1 MESTAPWHK
10 FRGLLLWSWQQIPVV
25 LIKNKIGCWD
35 SLFPETTIRSAWGC
49 PQQKEPLFWLVIFV
63 SDRDKAGKLSITQT
77 SFFVGAPNPQCQYAP
92 IHLAPSKTPR
102 WNIILGAAV
111 FSMKYKGSYIQMCF
125 TAMKYYFGAS
135 ERIQLRGL
143 HLSKVQPSS
152 GSARGEGSVVTAWVE
167 LLISCPKR

>member
-1 MESTAPWHK
+1 MESTASWHK
-10 FRGLLLWSWQQIPVV
+10 FRDLLLWSWQQSSVV
-25 LIKNKIGCWD
+25 LIKGKIGCWD

-63 SDRDKAGKLSITQT
+63 SNRGEAGKLLITHT
-77 SFFVGAPNPQCQYAP
+77 SFSVDAPNPQCQYAP
-92 IHLAPSKTPR
+92 IHFAPSKSLR

-111 FSMKYKGSYIQMCF
+111 LSVKYKGSYVQICF
-125 TAMKYYFGAS
+125 TAMKCCFGAS
-135 ERIQLRGL
+135 ERIQLRGR
-143 HLSKVQPSS
+143 HLYKVQPSS